1 MVAQV
6 VVAGKCVTAATIYY
20 RMLINDTSIATG
32 SGSVAANYYW
42 TWNCG
47 FFGAGLKIGDV
58 LAVKVW
64 SNQTDSDWRHK
75 GMTVMA
81 TRVAPFLNRVYRD
94 ILYSLSLAPAY
105 TLGNPGSV
113 AQGLR
118 VWILD
123 GTGPLEQITASKTY
137 EVQYPKLTY
146 GLYRLQHSDYAEN
159 NSAYLRT
166 SATYYPSYSR
176 NFYPNLRFRLLEDPN
191 LRFRLL
197 EERL

>member
-20 RMLINDTSIATG
+20 RMLINNTSIATG

-81 TRVAPFLNRVYRD
+81 TRVAPFLNRVYRN
-94 ILYSLSLAPAY
+94 IFYSLSLAPAY
-105 TLGNPGSV
+105 TLGNPGFST
-113 AQGLR
+113 QGLR
-118 VWILD
+118 IWIMD
-123 GTGPLEQITASKTY
+123 TASYMEQISASKTY
-137 EVQYPKLTY
+137 EVQYPKYTY
-146 GLYRLQHSDYAEN
+146 GLYRLQHADYSEN
-159 NSAYLRT
+159 NSAILRT
-166 SATYYPSYSR
+166 SPSLYPNVSQNYYPST
-176 NFYPNLRFRLLEDPN
+176 